1 MRVLLIGGTTEAG
14 QMATAL
20 HKAGIDAVYSYAG
33 RTLSPVAQPI
43 PTRSGGFGGVAGL
56 VTYLTAEKI
65 THVIDAT
72 HPFAAG
78 MSRNAVAACAQSVIP
93 LIALERPAWTA
104 TDGDLW
110 TSVADIDAAV
120 AVLPEEPWTV
130 FLAIGRQTL
139 DAFAA
144 KPQHHYILRLV
155 DPPDRPSTLP
165 HAKVILARGPFDLA
179 GDTALMQDHHI
190 DLIVAKN
197 AGGAGA
203 EAKLAAARDL
213 GLPVI
218 MIDRPTLPDR
228 RSVAMVAEV
237 LAWLHQT
244 PADLGV

>member
-1 MRVLLIGGTTEAG
+1 MRVLVLGGTTEAG
-14 QMATAL
+14 QMAAAL
-20 HKAGIDAVYSYAG
+20 ANAKVDAVYSYAG
-33 RTLSPVAQPI
+33 RTVSPVEQPI

-56 VTYLTAEKI
+56 VNYLSAENI

-72 HPFAAG
+72 HPFAVG
-78 MSRNAVAACAQSVIP
+78 MSRNAVVACAQSGVP

-110 TSVADIDAAV
+110 TSVADIGAAV

-155 DPPDRPSTLP
+155 DPPDRPLPLP
-165 HAKVILARGPFDLA
+165 HATVILARGPFDVA
-179 GDTALMQDHHI
+179 GDTALIQGLHI

-203 EAKLAAARDL
+203 EAKLTAARTL
-213 GLPVI
+213 GLPLI
-218 MIDRPTLPDR
+218 MIDRPAMPNR
-228 RSVAMVAEV
+228 RTVATMADV
-237 LAWLHQT
+237 LDWLHQT

>member
-1 MRVLLIGGTTEAG
+1 MAAAL
-14 QMATAL
+14 ATA
-20 HKAGIDAVYSYAG
+20 KVDAVYSYAG
-33 RTLSPVAQPI
+33 RTVSPVEQPI

-56 VTYLTAEKI
+56 VIYLSAENI
-65 THVIDAT
+65 THVIDST
-72 HPFAAG
+72 HPFAVG
-78 MSRNAVAACAQSVIP
+78 MSRNAVVACAQSGVP

-110 TSVADIDAAV
+110 TSVADIGAAV

-139 DAFAA
+139 DAFAT

-155 DPPDRPSTLP
+155 DPPDRPLPLP
-165 HAKVILARGPFDLA
+165 HATVILARGPFDVA
-179 GDTALMQDHHI
+179 SDTALIQGLHI

-203 EAKLAAARDL
+203 EAKLTAARTL

-218 MIDRPTLPDR
+218 MIDRPAMPNR
-228 RSVAMVAEV
+228 RTVATMAEV
-237 LAWLHQT
+237 LDWLHQT